1 MSCHW
6 ILLTRWAWTRST
18 IRRCSPTTTPSP
30 PTSTSSCRRRTRPAQ
45 SWGTSGRIFRSL
57 ISNISCL
64 KYMSFL
70 LKAKIWLSQT
80 SSFHRQPLFQC
91 KASKVQWPV
100 DPLQRHQ
107 PRGLSED
114 NWLHL
119 PQAPVQS
126 EKRRSRIKL
135 LVHQAGAGS
144 AVSGRQVWVAQAGQV
159 LWRCCGEEDNCNQC
173 QLPAGIETKY
183 YSVVF
188 V

>member
-1 MSCHW
+1 MSLNEVNYQKVLADHDSFPPDLD
-6 ILLTRWAWTRST
+6 IIVQTSDTS
-18 IRRCSPTTTPSP
+18 CSIMRYKT
-30 PTSTSSCRRRTRPAQ
+30 
-45 SWGTSGRIFRSL
+45 L

-70 LKAKIWLSQT
+70 LKAKIWLSQA

-100 DPLQRHQ
+100 DPLRRHQ

-183 YSVVF
+183 YSVVY